1 MTISRRHCLGMAC
14 ILMLA
19 GCASGPD
26 EMLGANVLSREE
38 EEALNRRAGVEVEAA
53 RGGVHMRLPEVVLF
67 EFNQAGLRSEADPVL
82 SRSAALLNRS
92 SKPISIEGHSDN
104 IGTRERNTKLSTARA
119 EVVGRAVI
127 GRGVAA
133 SRITYQG
140 YGFDRP
146 VASNETAAGR
156 ALNRRTEIFLK
167 GETMD
172 TLMGSTQ

>member
-1 MTISRRHCLGMAC
+1 M
-14 ILMLA
+14 
-19 GCASGPD
+19 
-26 EMLGANVLSREE
+26 LSREE
-38 EEALNRRAGVEVEAA
+38 EEALNRRAGIEVEAA
-53 RGGVHMRLPEVVLF
+53 HGGIHMRLPEVVLF
-67 EFNQAGLRSEADPVL
+67 EFNQTALRPEADPVL

-104 IGTRERNTKLSTARA
+104 IGTREHNTSLSTARA
-119 EVVGRAVI
+119 ETVGRAVI

-140 YGFDRP
+140 YAFDRP

>member
-1 MTISRRHCLGMAC
+1 MAC
-14 ILMLA
+14 ALIMLA

-26 EMLGANVLSREE
+26 DRARSNVLSRAD
-38 EEALNRRAGVEVEAA
+38 EEALNRQAGIEVAQA
-53 RGGVHMRLPEVVLF
+53 HGGIHMRLPEVVLF
-67 EFNQAGLRSEADPVL
+67 EFNQANLRPDADPVL

-92 SKPISIEGHSDN
+92 SKPISVEGHSDN
-104 IGTRERNTKLSTARA
+104 IGSRERNAKLSTERA

-133 SRITYQG
+133 SRISYQG
-140 YGFDRP
+140 HGFDRP
-146 VASNETAAGR
+146 VASNDTAAGR